1 MTDQDNGPPAG
12 ASGTG
17 GDAEASDQE
26 QRRLALQCLVK
37 GWEDALNKGVDPQ
50 TVAITAL
57 STGLTGLVDTLGQE
71 GARMVAEKLP
81 EQIAAGYFSPKES
94 QH

>member
-1 MTDQDNGPPAG
+1 MTEENGGQAATDEAALSDQD
-12 ASGTG
+12 
-17 GDAEASDQE
+17 
-26 QRRLALQCLVK
+26 QRRIALQCLVR

-57 STGLTGLVDTLGQE
+57 STGLTGLVDSLGQD